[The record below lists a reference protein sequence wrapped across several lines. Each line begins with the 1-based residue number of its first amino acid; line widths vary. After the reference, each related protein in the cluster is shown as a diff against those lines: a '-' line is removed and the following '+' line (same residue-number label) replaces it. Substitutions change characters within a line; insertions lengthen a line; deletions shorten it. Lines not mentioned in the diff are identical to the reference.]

1 MQIDHLP
8 LHSGSYKLSVWLGDS
23 HQDYDAISDAL
34 TFDFVAPQFISNLP
48 SVDIIGPFNIPAYWR
63 LQNDAQCTVYV

>member
-34 TFDFVAPQFISNLP
+34 TFDFVQSRLTKLSAPENPGPASINESEIENELAALP
-48 SVDIIGPFNIPAYWR
+48 KAE
-63 LQNDAQCTVYV
+63 L